1 MKNKIKSKVWI
12 GVFLVFLLVPV
23 SVIAVSALQK
33 LNPSGRERVALTA
46 DGGGTATWNPEGP
59 AVFDG
64 SFSARLDT
72 ADVADGEGNA
82 GGAGIMIGPTRIHLS
97 ALDVDD
103 VRFWMY
109 AYSCADRTPYVDFVL
124 DNGRTMEGISS
135 VPVNVGETVESE
147 VDQGYPSANLWIQ
160 MMPSDAWYSSF
171 AVPDPLIPDT
181 FAPETPKTL
190 ADWQALFPDARV
202 IQVKIQYGY
211 GNQGADADC
220 TVFVDKVHV
229 RSRLIKIEPE
239 TFAGT
244 AVPSTGKPFA

>member
-12 GVFLVFLLVPV
+12 GIFLISLLIPV

-33 LNPSGRERVALTA
+33 LTPSGRDRVALTA

-72 ADVADGEGNA
+72 ADEAEDGSA
-82 GGAGIMIGPTRIHLS
+82 GGAGIMIGPTNIRLS

-103 VRFWMY
+103 VKFWMY
-109 AYSCADRTPYVDFVL
+109 AFSCADTTPYVDFVL
-124 DNGRTMEGISS
+124 DNGVTMEGTLS
-135 VPVNVGETVESE
+135 VPVNGGETVTSE

-160 MMPSDAWYSSF
+160 MQPVDGWYSSY
-171 AVPDPLIPDT
+171 AGVNPAIPAD
-181 FAPETPKTL
+181 FAPATPKAL
-190 ADWQALFPDARV
+190 ADWQAEFPNAKI

-211 GNQGADADC
+211 GNQGADEDC
-220 TVFVDKVHV
+220 TVFVDKVRV
-229 RSRLIKIEPE
+229 RNRLIKIEPE
-239 TFAGT
+239 TFAAT
-244 AVPSTGKPFA
+244 VAPSTGKPFA

>member
-12 GVFLVFLLVPV
+12 GVFLIFLLVPV

-33 LNPSGRERVALTA
+33 LSPSGRARVALTA

-64 SFSARLDT
+64 SFSARLDST
-72 ADVADGEGNA
+72 AEA
-82 GGAGIMIGPTRIHLS
+82 GGAGVMIGPERIRLS
-97 ALDVDD
+97 TLDVDD
-103 VRFWMY
+103 INFWMY
-109 AYSCADRTPYVDFVL
+109 AFSCASSAPYAPYVDFVL
-124 DNGRTMEGISS
+124 DNGRTMEGTSS
-135 VPVNVGETVESE
+135 TPANIGETVTSE

-160 MMPSDAWYSSF
+160 MSPVDAWYSSY

-181 FAPETPKTL
+181 FALATPKTL
-190 ADWQALFPDARV
+190 ADWQALFPDAKI

-211 GNQGADADC
+211 GNPNADC
-220 TVFVDKVHV
+220 TVFVDNA
-229 RSRLIKIEPE
+229 RIRNRLIKIEPE

-244 AVPSTGKPFA
+244 AAPSTGKPFA